1 MRPTSLW
8 EYLPNWTLLIF
19 NILLLFGKVFCSPR
33 DHNYDYYPS
42 PRPTFLSGET
52 NFTFHKGDTATLR
65 CGVMDLGTKTV
76 SWRRDSSLQPLAIGE
91 MIFSSNTDYKIHHPD
106 KSPYWNLLIKN
117 VQPKHADTYEC
128 QISTSDKMKRRVYLN
143 VLDDDTFRK
152 PVINISGL
160 FHVDKGQSIKLLC
173 NATGTSAPP
182 DIIDWYKD
190 GIQLQSNEKKMVTIT
205 KKFSYATRKMS
216 SELEIKN
223 AKMSD
228 KGTYTCR
235 TSDLQVTS
243 VNVNI
248 LNAEK
253 PKIKRVPEDEK
264 PQATIYKGN
273 SNGCSRKQN
282 EYSHKLLLVTS
293 TLFVVY
299 LMLWSHDAS

>member
-1 MRPTSLW
+1 MLPPSLW
-8 EYLPNWTLLIF
+8 EYQPNWTLLTF
-19 NILLLFGKVFCSPR
+19 NILILLGKVLGSR
-33 DHNYDYYPS
+33 EHRYDYYPS
-42 PRPTFLSGET
+42 PRPKFLPGGS
-52 NFTFHKGDTATLR
+52 NFTFHQGDTATLT

-91 MIFSSNTDYKIHHPD
+91 MIFSPNTDYKIHHPEN
-106 KSPYWNLLIKN
+106 SFYWNLLIKN

-128 QISTSDKMKRRVYLN
+128 QISTGDKMKRRMHLN
-143 VLDDDTFRK
+143 VIDDDTFRK

-173 NATGTSAPP
+173 NATGAVAPP
-182 DIIDWYKD
+182 DFIDWYKD
-190 GIQLQSNEKKMVTIT
+190 GLQLQSNEKKMVTIT

-223 AKMSD
+223 AQMSD

-248 LNAEK
+248 LNEK
-253 PKIKRVPEDEK
+253 PKIKRVPEGDKLQANTFQGDSSGSTSGHVLSEK
-264 PQATIYKGN
+264 FLFI
-273 SNGCSRKQN
+273 
-282 EYSHKLLLVTS
+282 VS

-299 LMLWSHDAS
+299 LILWSHDAS